1 MSAFPHP
8 PGLSPAEVAFLCEME
23 SVTIIPRQRLER
35 LDLLGG
41 PTRALIPPQR
51 TTLPLWLAV
60 LLKRQ
65 RRANIMPPPWI
76 LAENLQDILE
86 TETHK
91 DFEGTFSPS
100 SASLPPQGRRQ
111 TDYSGKAFIAST
123 PFVESCT
130 VDSHA
135 TTLPY
140 HWFELSEILLEAAS
154 DDIPEP
160 DRVRQLLRDIREVRL
175 AKMRKQLPHLSGDGE
190 GTRLDG
196 IGAMELS
203 ESRGFVTGV
212 VDGLRKIDASR
223 EQERREREREARE
236 NQRYNDDDDD
246 EDDEMT

>member
-23 SVTIIPRQRLER
+23 QVTILPRQRLER
-35 LDLLGG
+35 LDLVGG

-51 TTLPLWLAV
+51 TTLPIWLAV

-76 LAENLQDILE
+76 LAENLQDILD
-86 TETHK
+86 TETHRN
-91 DFEGTFSPS
+91 FEDTLSPP
-100 SASLPPQGRRQ
+100 APMPSLRQ
-111 TDYSGKAFIAST
+111 TDYSGKSFYAST

-130 VDSHA
+130 VHA
-135 TTLPY
+135 NATMLPY

-175 AKMRKQLPHLSGDGE
+175 AKMRKRVEHLSGDGE

-203 ESRGFVTGV
+203 ESRGFITGV

-223 EQERREREREARE
+223 EQERREREEEARE
-236 NQRYNDDDDD
+236 DRRYNDDDDD
-246 EDDEMT
+246 DEMT